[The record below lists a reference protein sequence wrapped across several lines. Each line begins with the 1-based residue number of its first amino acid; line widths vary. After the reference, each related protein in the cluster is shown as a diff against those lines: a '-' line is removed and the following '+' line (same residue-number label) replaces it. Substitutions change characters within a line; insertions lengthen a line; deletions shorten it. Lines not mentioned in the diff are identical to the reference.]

1 MIESPQRYNA
11 AGIVR
16 IGVAINA
23 ISSSR
28 QARATV
34 RARFVGFKTVLAVDR
49 SCLHGFACSRTGVRA
64 FGKLSPA
71 PNVQAR
77 MPWPLVQ
84 TRLCPALES
93 PEANPPAPPLMTH
106 APRAYRFCS
115 RARIAHLA
123 ILLAMIVGNWMNGIQ
138 PATAREISAQRMT
151 PVVLAVRQARA
162 AVVSIRGQKLV
173 AESVASADSSDESE
187 APRQVNGMGTG
198 TIIDERGYVL
208 TNYHVVSDVRRIEVT
223 LDDGRGVVADLVA
236 YDAAADLAIIKIPTN
251 KPLATIR
258 LGTSSDLM
266 EGESV
271 IALGNAFGYE
281 QTVTRGVIS
290 ALGRDVQVSDTQS
303 YDDLIQTDASINPG
317 NSGGP
322 LLNIDGEMIGVNVAV
337 RAGAQGIGFAI
348 PIDSALGVASKL
360 LNVQRL
366 RNHWHGLATQAKDS
380 PDGTLRVTKV
390 EQTSPAEK
398 CGIEPG
404 DEIVR
409 IGSVPVVRPLD
420 LERALLD
427 RGVGEPVAVEV
438 RRGGQTYTLN
448 LSLLDSPI
456 KPVAA
461 APALVSNDPR
471 AWDIFG
477 LDLSQEP
484 KSTFDRR
491 NTRYRGGMRVNN
503 VRPNSA
509 AAKEGILPGDI
520 LVGMHKWETASDQDV
535 QFIVSR
541 PNLEQMGEMKFYVLR
556 GKTTLY
562 GHINIAAKPGGDAG
576 RR

>member
-1 MIESPQRYNA
+1 MTHPL
-11 AGIVR
+11 
-16 IGVAINA
+16 
-23 ISSSR
+23 
-28 QARATV
+28 
-34 RARFVGFKTVLAVDR
+34 RARR
-49 SCLHGFACSRTGVRA
+49 CR
-64 FGKLSPA
+64 P
-71 PNVQAR
+71 
-77 MPWPLVQ
+77 
-84 TRLCPALES
+84 
-93 PEANPPAPPLMTH
+93 
-106 APRAYRFCS
+106 

-123 ILLAMIVGNWMNGIQ
+123 LTLAAIAGGFWGAVL
-138 PATAREISAQRMT
+138 PATAREISSQRMT

-162 AVVSIRGQKLV
+162 AVVSIRGQKLIADAV
-173 AESVASADSSDESE
+173 APSDSSDESD

-198 TIIDERGYVL
+198 TIVDERGYVL

-223 LDDGRGVVADLVA
+223 LDDGRGVIADLVA
-236 YDAAADLAIIKIPTN
+236 FDAAADLAIIKIPTN

-258 LGTSSDLM
+258 IGTSSDLM

-348 PIDSALGVASKL
+348 PIDDALGVASTL

-366 RNHWHGLATQAKDS
+366 RNRWHGLATQSKDS
-380 PDGTLRVTKV
+380 PAGPLRVTRV
-390 EQTSPAEK
+390 EHTSPAEK

-409 IGSVPVVRPLD
+409 IGSLVVARPLD

-427 RGVGEPVAVEV
+427 RNVGESVAIEV
-438 RRGGQTYTLN
+438 RRGGQTYVLN
-448 LSLLDSPI
+448 LALMDSPI

-461 APALVSNDPR
+461 PTLAGKDPQV
-471 AWDIFG
+471 WDLLG
-477 LDLSQEP
+477 LDLSPEP
-484 KSTFDRR
+484 RSTFDRR
-491 NTRYRGGMRVNN
+491 STRYRGGMRVNG
-503 VRPNSA
+503 VRPNSPA
-509 AAKEGILPGDI
+509 AREGILPGDI
-520 LVGMHKWETASDQDV
+520 LVGMHKWETASDQDL
-535 QFIVSR
+535 QYIVSR
-541 PNLEQMGEMKFYVLR
+541 PNLDQMGELKFYVLR

-562 GHINIAAKPGGDAG
+562 GHINVAAKPDSGTG